1 MYQAGPGRLPTAGMN
16 GLNSEG
22 PKTEGSTKGA
32 KWPVSL
38 NAISPQSGNEIGALS
53 LKEKFGA

>member
-1 MYQAGPGRLPTAGMN
+1 MYQAGPGRLPTASMN

-22 PKTEGSTKGA
+22 PKTEGITKGA

-38 NAISPQSGNEIGALS
+38 NAIVYS
-53 LKEKFGA
+53 LEMK

>member
-1 MYQAGPGRLPTAGMN
+1 MYQAGPGWLPTAGMN

-38 NAISPQSGNEIGALS
+38 NAIVHSLETKQALS